1 MADPIFPY
9 LIRGVGTPLISKAG
23 GIFPLF
29 LGGRAYDTPTL
40 CGLRPRKL
48 VLHSV
53 LSLPAVI

>member
-1 MADPIFPY
+1 MDDPIFPD

-23 GIFPLF
+23 GICPLF

-48 VLHSV
+48 VVFYH
-53 LSLPAVI
+53 